1 MFLKRFFWT
10 NELTGLT
17 SLRITPQSQL
27 KSNRIHKWSS
37 SLSNVRPIKAVRH
50 LPRYYSSLL
59 SACKSA
65 SLQVRSLQVRS
76 LQVCSLQV
84 CKSASLQSAS
94 LQVCSLHV
102 SHTGF
107 FNQLKS
113 SLIFLLDL
121 STFGR
126 LHKPGKILGIRR
138 RARQANSRLLIG

>member
-1 MFLKRFFWT
+1 MSLKRFFWT

-17 SLRITPQSQL
+17 SLRIAPQSQL

-76 LQVCSLQV
+76 LQVCTLQV
-84 CKSASLQSAS
+84 CKSASLQVCKSAVSKSASLQSASLQSGSVQSES

-107 FNQLKS
+107 FNFTHLPS
-113 SLIFLLDL
+113 
-121 STFGR
+121 
-126 LHKPGKILGIRR
+126 
-138 RARQANSRLLIG
+138 